1 MKSTR
6 FSRPKGHLG
15 MGLTFSVPFGLLGA
29 GCESVL
35 GHGMAAGAILLF
47 SIVNRMVLAGVVGG
61 CVVEDQPLWRT
72 MLLFPVRDLMGFFF
86 WAASYAG
93 GTIHWRGRL
102 YRLGEHGLMLP
113 AGD

>member
-1 MKSTR
+1 
-6 FSRPKGHLG
+6 
-15 MGLTFSVPFGLLGA
+15 
-29 GCESVL
+29 
-35 GHGMAAGAILLF
+35 
-47 SIVNRMVLAGVVGG
+47 
-61 CVVEDQPLWRT
+61 